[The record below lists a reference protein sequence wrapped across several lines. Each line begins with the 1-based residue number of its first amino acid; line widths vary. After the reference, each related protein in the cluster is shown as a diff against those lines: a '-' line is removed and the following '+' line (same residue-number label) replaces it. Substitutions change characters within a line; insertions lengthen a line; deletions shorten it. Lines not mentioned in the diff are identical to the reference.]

1 MFKKAFMKKVAQI
14 SQKYKPVFF
23 EPEKIEDLMQRM
35 EDHKRALEQ
44 DRESMNMTRA
54 QYGLFRKI
62 YLEMRKESDE
72 VVDG

>member
-1 MFKKAFMKKVAQI
+1 M
-14 SQKYKPVFF
+14 
-23 EPEKIEDLMQRM
+23 MQRM
-35 EDHKRALEQ
+35 EDHKKALEQ